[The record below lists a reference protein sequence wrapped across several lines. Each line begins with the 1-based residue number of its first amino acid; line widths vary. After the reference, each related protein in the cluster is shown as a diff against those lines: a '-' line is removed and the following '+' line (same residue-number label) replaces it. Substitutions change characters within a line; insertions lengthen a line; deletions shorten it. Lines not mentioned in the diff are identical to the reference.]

1 LTHRATFLP
10 PDLRIV
16 DWQTILPK
24 LLQEL
29 SKECDH
35 IILLSNLP
43 EKENVEIAQGYPD
56 IHIILS
62 ADPKFGNFGPVLT
75 NNTLIAQTTRQGQ
88 YLGSLNI
95 EWGSSGRWESDL
107 EKEKGVLNSRI
118 DAINLQIQKMESQKD
133 SYPDIKQ
140 RLEQA
145 INEKENIALQID
157 SLNQKAR
164 EDNLN
169 KVKPSTFT
177 SNFIA
182 LNSSLPN
189 SADIEKIISDMKQ
202 HIRDFK
208 FSQRNNTMQ
217 ESN

>member
-10 PDLRIV
+10 PDLHIV

-24 LLQEL
+24 LLQKL

-43 EKENVEIAQGYPD
+43 EKENVEIAKGYPD

-75 NNTLIAQTTRQGQ
+75 NNTLISQTTNQGK
-88 YLGSLNI
+88 YLGMLNI

-107 EKEKGVLNSRI
+107 EKERSVLDGRI
-118 DAINLQIQKMESQKD
+118 DAINLQIQKMESRKD
-133 SYPDIKQ
+133 TLQDNKL

-145 INEKENIALQID
+145 ITERKSIAQQIE
-157 SLNQKAR
+157 SLNQKTR
-164 EDNLN
+164 EDGII
-169 KVKPSTFT
+169 KGTPSTFT

-182 LNSSLPN
+182 LNSSLPDN
-189 SADIEKIISDMKQ
+189 ADIEKIISGMKQ
-202 HIRDFK
+202 RIRDIK
-208 FSQRNNTMQ
+208 FSQHNNTTQ
-217 ESN
+217 ESR